1 MTESSAN
8 KWTLWRL
15 PPDWWIRCANRDQF
29 FDEKLMRTDGEP
41 REPLEV
47 RFEDSVQEPRREC
60 GMTEVDDEEK

>member
-1 MTESSAN
+1 MTKSSTN
-8 KWTLWRL
+8 KWTRW
-15 PPDWWIRCANRDQF
+15 ANRSQF

-60 GMTEVDDEEK
+60 GMTEVDDEK